1 MSKNKKHDYIIA
13 KTQLV
18 FVAATLLQMF
28 AFNLL
33 LESLGKEQIFELPS
47 LSFSSTLEE
56 KQSGNFGFL
65 YKE

>member
-1 MSKNKKHDYIIA
+1 MSKKKKHDHIIA

-18 FVAATLLQMF
+18 FVAAILLQMF
-28 AFNLL
+28 ASNLL
-33 LESLGKEQIFELPS
+33 LESLGKEPIFVPPS
-47 LSFSSTLEE
+47 LSFSSTLED